1 MSRLSP
7 GISVPR
13 TRRIGRLLSR
23 TGWIRHRCRG
33 GSRWRSD
40 AGALGRLVL
49 GDGDD
54 RRTLAHLPVQ
64 LAEGSVERPVAGR
77 HDRHVEALRVNRPDQ
92 RVIRHDIGPPPL
104 DGRIARVTCCSSR
117 AGFMFA
123 VPTAAGRVCAFG
135 TAQANQQHLVP
146 GLDETCCAEVEHEL
160 GAAEPCAGGGTVT
173 HGGATPTPDPAT
185 MHVAWPRVA
194 PTASRQSSATPGSA
208 PGGTMRQR
216 VRSAHAGP
224 A

>member
-1 MSRLSP
+1 MASGGDELEWLALMDEALVEGDVVADHALLGEAVSGDSSTGSASSAAIFGGIPLSLARRAAMSRLSP

-13 TRRIGRLLSR
+13 TPRVGRLLSR

-77 HDRHVEALRVNRPDQ
+77 HDRHVEALRVDRPDQ
-92 RVIRHDIGPPPL
+92 RVITHDIGPPPL
-104 DGRIARVTCCSSR
+104 D
-117 AGFMFA
+117 
-123 VPTAAGRVCAFG
+123 
-135 TAQANQQHLVP
+135 
-146 GLDETCCAEVEHEL
+146 AE
-160 GAAEPCAGGGTVT
+160 
-173 HGGATPTPDPAT
+173 
-185 MHVAWPRVA
+185 
-194 PTASRQSSATPGSA
+194 
-208 PGGTMRQR
+208 
-216 VRSAHAGP
+216 
-224 A
+224 